1 MFSDI
6 FCLHRYKIFLQVN
19 YRVAM
24 HDDLKRHVIG
34 YEVEMKLMHSV
45 TVPSDENTSNCNYI
59 KEHFG
64 LKSCLI

>member
-1 MFSDI
+1 
-6 FCLHRYKIFLQVN
+6 
-19 YRVAM
+19 M